1 MRIIITP
8 TSLCFDKHLIKFTLM
23 VCTGW
28 SVTIVVEKKRR
39 WINLESLKG
48 KTDEILQWD
57 ALLISDHNFTV
68 SSLDLITC
76 KSLVS
81 PSYINGVANWIK

>member
-1 MRIIITP
+1 
-8 TSLCFDKHLIKFTLM
+8 M
-23 VCTGW
+23 VYTGW

-39 WINLESLKG
+39 WINLELLKG

-57 ALLISDHNFTV
+57 ALLISDCNFTV

-76 KSLVS
+76 KSLES
-81 PSYINGVANWIK
+81 LAYISGVTNWIVR